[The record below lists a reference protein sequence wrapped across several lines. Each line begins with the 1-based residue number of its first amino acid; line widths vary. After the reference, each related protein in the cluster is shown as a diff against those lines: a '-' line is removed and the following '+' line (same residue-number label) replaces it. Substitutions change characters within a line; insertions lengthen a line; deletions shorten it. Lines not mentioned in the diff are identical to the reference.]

1 MYNKATSLLF
11 VISSLLFFSTAGLA
25 QKQEQINWLSFA
37 QLEDSLRITPKK
49 VFIDF
54 YADWCGPCLKMQKV
68 AFRDPE
74 VVKLIN
80 AEFYAVKMDV
90 ETRDTI
96 YFGQQMFVNKR
107 WKKRNPI
114 HEIPLLMAS
123 RKDAPFTLP
132 ALVFLDENFKATGRY
147 FQYLDPRQLLGI
159 LQKQPRTVTR

>member
-1 MYNKATSLLF
+1 MYKKATCLLF
-11 VISSLLFFSTAGLA
+11 VMTSLLFFSTAGLA
-25 QKQEQINWLSFA
+25 QTQGQINWLSFA
-37 QLEDSLRITPKK
+37 QLEDSLRVAPKK

-54 YADWCGPCLKMQKV
+54 YADWCGPCLKMQEV
-68 AFRDPE
+68 AFKDPE
-74 VVKLIN
+74 VIRIIN
-80 AEFYAVKMDV
+80 SDFYAVQMNV

-132 ALVFLDENFKATGRY
+132 ALVFLDENFKATARY
-147 FQYLDPRQLLGI
+147 FQYLDPQQLLAI
-159 LQKQPRTVTR
+159 LQK